1 MILNLYNAKLNF
13 FQDKYILNDK
23 ANCLD
28 FLFFVYI
35 GSEQFL
41 LTIKNIPRYII
52 LRAVIQ
58 RVKRSSVTVNGDIIG
73 KIGSG
78 LLVLLGVSQE
88 DEKKDADY
96 LVEKI
101 PNLRIF
107 EDENAKMNRSLLETG
122 GEMLVVSQFTL
133 LGDCRKGRR
142 PSFTNAAG
150 PNKAKELYNYFVSQV
165 KLRGVKVKTG
175 QFRAVMSVSLIND
188 GPVTLIVESQ

>member
-1 MILNLYNAKLNF
+1 MILNPYNAKLNI
-13 FQDKYILNDK
+13 FQDKYILNNK
-23 ANCLD
+23 AICLD
-28 FLFFVYI
+28 FLFFVHI
-35 GSEQFL
+35 GSEQFF
-41 LTIKNIPRYII
+41 LTIKKTFRDII

-58 RVKRSSVTVNGDIIG
+58 RVKRSSVTVNSEIIG

-88 DEKKDADY
+88 DEIKDADY

-133 LGDCRKGRR
+133 LGDCRNGRR

-150 PNKAKELYNYFVSQV
+150 PNKAKEFYNYFVSQV
-165 KLRGVKVKTG
+165 KLKGVKVKTG
-175 QFRAVMSVSLIND
+175 QFRTVMSVSLIND